1 MKSPD
6 KPRIMEKPTL
16 EQWEAMRAE
25 IRETLQP
32 YIGKP
37 VTINEKLWKI
47 TEIYVDNGNVKVDCV
62 YYDGR
67 NFIDEE
73 QTLCEFDLDTL
84 YANVKESIPKVIA
97 LNEAEK
103 AESLQGI

>member
-1 MKSPD
+1 MIFCIIYLSKYSKEVGKKMKSPD

-16 EQWEAMRAE
+16 EQWEAMRSE
-25 IRETLQP
+25 VRETLQP

-37 VTINEKLWKI
+37 VTINQKLWKI

-73 QTLCEFDLDTL
+73 QMLCEFDLDTL
-84 YANVKESIPKVIA
+84 
-97 LNEAEK
+97 
-103 AESLQGI
+103 